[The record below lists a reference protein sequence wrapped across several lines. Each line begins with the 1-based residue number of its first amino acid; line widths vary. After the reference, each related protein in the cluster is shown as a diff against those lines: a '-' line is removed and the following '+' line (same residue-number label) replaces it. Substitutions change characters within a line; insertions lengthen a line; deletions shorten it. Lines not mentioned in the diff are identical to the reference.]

1 MLACDFVREPP
12 ASAEAAEGAGPDE
25 EGAEAP
31 PDADATGDGVGDDG
45 ATEQGPVTIQNVRWI
60 PLVNHI
66 EDGAHAVYALENYND
81 ELVARHTF
89 LGTQDNPL
97 QWMRDTT
104 EQVVHSRGADIP
116 IEI

>member
-1 MLACDFVREPP
+1 M
-12 ASAEAAEGAGPDE
+12 
-25 EGAEAP
+25 
-31 PDADATGDGVGDDG
+31 GDDG

-89 LGTQDNPL
+89 LSTQDNPL